1 MTGRA
6 WALFAVVAVLAP
18 SALRARGR
26 ALLAVRWPR
35 SAGLAV
41 VEVVVPF
48 ATRYAKR
55 AAYYRE
61 IIIVAIVLWLR
72 TDLQDTT

>member
-1 MTGRA
+1 VGAVRGRSGA
-6 WALFAVVAVLAP
+6 GAVRVARPA
-18 SALRARGR
+18 GR

-55 AAYYRE
+55 AAYYRAE